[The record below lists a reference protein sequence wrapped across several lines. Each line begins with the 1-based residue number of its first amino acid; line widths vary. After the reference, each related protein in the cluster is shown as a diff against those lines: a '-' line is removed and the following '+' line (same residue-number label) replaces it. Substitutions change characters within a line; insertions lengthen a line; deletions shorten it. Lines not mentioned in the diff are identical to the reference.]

1 MRPGWGPERPGA
13 RPWPLARNLH
23 PAHGRS
29 GNPACGTQPRRVA
42 SPNTGRPMTI
52 IPVILCGGASTQLW
66 PLSRSNRPAQF
77 VPLIDGRSLL
87 QVTLSRLAWCGA
99 SVICVADE
107 DHRFHVQEALRKERL
122 HGQIVLGPDGAMPAV
137 AMALA
142 ALQVRTLEGGDPL
155 LLFSPAN
162 HHVPDSVAFR
172 EAVLEGVGAA
182 LSAHAESILLTC
194 ANAMVGVACETPA
207 GDARIR
213 FVRPHP
219 VDLRCCLQEAGERD
233 FMARYARVVEQPF
246 AGPWT
251 QVDGWNDVAALLP
264 ADTGGNHIASPA
276 HTVRASRNLIHTHGR
291 TVVALGTQ
299 DLLIVDTRDALLV
312 ARRDQLQAMDAV
324 LAQLRRQQA
333 SLTARPSQAV
343 AQWGQLSSVD
353 QGERLEINP
362 PRVKPGGCLG
372 LRLHHHRSEHWI
384 VLRGTAEIT
393 HGEQSQLLYENQSTQ
408 IAVGQAYQVCNP
420 GSIELEMI
428 EVQTGSFIGDQDV
441 IHLESAAG

>member
-1 MRPGWGPERPGA
+1 
-13 RPWPLARNLH
+13 
-23 PAHGRS
+23 
-29 GNPACGTQPRRVA
+29 
-42 SPNTGRPMTI
+42 MTI
-52 IPVILCGGASTQLW
+52 IPVILCAGAGTQLW
-66 PLSRSNRPAQF
+66 PLSRSNRPAPF

-87 QVTLSRLAWCGA
+87 QLTLQRLAWCGA
-99 SVICVADE
+99 SVMCVANE
-107 DHRFHVQEALRKERL
+107 AHRFLVQDALRQERL
-122 HGQIVLGPDGAMPAV
+122 HGPIVLGPDGAMPAV

-162 HHVPDSVAFR
+162 HHVPDCVAFR
-172 EAVLEGVGAA
+172 QAVLEGVGAA
-182 LSAHAESILLTC
+182 MSGAIVHLRARPGLPGPVWHRGVVLARASTVLAALSAHAEGTLLAC

-213 FVRPHP
+213 FVRPQP
-219 VDLRCCLQEAGERD
+219 VDLRCCRQQAGERD
-233 FMARYARVVEQPF
+233 FMARYARVVEQAF

-264 ADTGGNHIASPA
+264 ADTAGNHIAGPA
-276 HTVRASRNLIHTHGR
+276 YTVRASRNLIHAHGR

-299 DLLIVDTRDALLV
+299 ELLIVDTRDALLV
-312 ARRDQLQAMDAV
+312 ARRDQVHAMDEA
-324 LAQLRRQQA
+324 LAQLRHQQA
-333 SLTARPSQAV
+333 SLTARPSQV
-343 AQWGQLSSVD
+343 VEQWGQLSSVD
-353 QGERLEINP
+353 QGERFGIHHH
-362 PRVKPGGCLG
+362 RVKPGGCLG

-393 HGEQSQLLYENQSTQ
+393 HGEQCQLLHENQSTQ

-441 IHLESAAG
+441 IHLESATG

>member
-1 MRPGWGPERPGA
+1 
-13 RPWPLARNLH
+13 
-23 PAHGRS
+23 
-29 GNPACGTQPRRVA
+29 
-42 SPNTGRPMTI
+42 MTI
-52 IPVILCGGASTQLW
+52 IPVILCGGARTQLW

-87 QVTLSRLAWCGA
+87 QLTLSRLAWCGA

-107 DHRFHVQEALRKERL
+107 AHRFLVQEALRKERL
-122 HGQIVLGPDGAMPAV
+122 RGQIVLGPDGAAPAV

-182 LSAHAESILLTC
+182 MSGAIVHLRARPGLPGPVWHRGVVLARASTVLAALSAHAESTLLAC

-213 FVRPHP
+213 FVRPQP

-251 QVDGWNDVAALLP
+251 QVDGWNDVSALLP
-264 ADTGGNHIASPA
+264 ADTTGNHIAGPA
-276 HTVRASRNLIHTHGR
+276 YTVRASRNLIHAHGR

-299 DLLIVDTRDALLV
+299 ELLIVDTRDALLV
-312 ARRDQLQAMDAV
+312 ARRDHVHAMDEA

-333 SLTARPSQAV
+333 SLTARPSQV
-343 AQWGQLSSVD
+343 VEQWGQLSTVD
-353 QGERLEINP
+353 QGERFGINHH
-362 PRVKPGGCLG
+362 RVKPGGCLG

-393 HGEQSQLLYENQSTQ
+393 RGEQSQLLHENQSTQ

>member
-1 MRPGWGPERPGA
+1 
-13 RPWPLARNLH
+13 
-23 PAHGRS
+23 
-29 GNPACGTQPRRVA
+29 
-42 SPNTGRPMTI
+42 MTI

-87 QVTLSRLAWCGA
+87 QLTLSRLAWCGA

-182 LSAHAESILLTC
+182 MSGAIVHLRARPGLPGPVWQRGVALARASTVLAALSAHAESTLLTC

-213 FVRPHP
+213 FLRPHP

-233 FMARYARVVEQPF
+233 FMARYARVVERPF

-264 ADTGGNHIASPA
+264 ADTAGNHITGPA
-276 HTVRASRNLIHTHGR
+276 HTVHASRNLIHTHGR

-353 QGERLEINP
+353 QGERFEINHH
-362 PRVKPGGCLG
+362 RVKPGGCLG